1 MPSVISPDDEGDSK
15 AFSRPVIDEDDDDEP
30 KVTTN
35 KQRIEKPQE
44 TIVVVVVV
52 AVVVVVVAVV
62 VVVVHARLSFAFEC
76 VFMCVNLCGTK
87 RCKNEE
93 ERADRRER
101 QPFEEKCTRER
112 ESVGG

>member
-1 MPSVISPDDEGDSK
+1 ML
-15 AFSRPVIDEDDDDEP
+15 FSRPVIDEDDDDERRR
-30 KVTTN
+30 T

-62 VVVVHARLSFAFEC
+62 VVVVVFRARLSFAFEC
-76 VFMCVNLCGTK
+76 VFMCVNFLCGTK

-101 QPFEEKCTRER
+101 QPFERKMYERER